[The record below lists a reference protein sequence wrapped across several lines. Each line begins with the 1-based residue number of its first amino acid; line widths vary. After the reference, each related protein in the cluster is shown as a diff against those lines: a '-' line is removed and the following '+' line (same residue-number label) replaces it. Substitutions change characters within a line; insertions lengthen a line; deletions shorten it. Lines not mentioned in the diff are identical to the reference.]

1 MEPRNTG
8 VEPRK
13 TRKARKK
20 KGGGGEYEPRMDT
33 NGHEWNHEIQVWNHE
48 RHEKESRG
56 ESMNHEWTRMDTNV
70 KGRGNHE
77 KHEIHEKRREGGE
90 SLNHEWTRM
99 EPRNTGVEPRK
110 TRKVRKRKKPVVGA
124 VYEPRMHTNNR
135 SRGKFPISAVPS
147 FLLVPLTEK
156 AVGFWVLP
164 RGSTAFEMV
173 CDAGLGPATSTVSG

>member
-20 KGGGGEYEPRMDT
+20 KEGGRVGTTNGHEWTRMSNTRMEPRKRRKARKIKKGGGYEPRMD
-33 NGHEWNHEIQVWNHE
+33 
-48 RHEKESRG
+48 
-56 ESMNHEWTRMDTNV
+56 
-70 KGRGNHE
+70 
-77 KHEIHEKRREGGE
+77 
-90 SLNHEWTRM
+90 
-99 EPRNTGVEPRK
+99 
-110 TRKVRKRKKPVVGA
+110 
-124 VYEPRMHTNNR
+124 TNNR

>member
-1 MEPRNTG
+1 
-8 VEPRK
+8 
-13 TRKARKK
+13 
-20 KGGGGEYEPRMDT
+20 MDT
-33 NGHEWNHEIQVWNHE
+33 NGHEWNHEIQVWSHE
-48 RHEKESRG
+48 KHEKHEKESRG
-56 ESMNHEWTRMDTNV
+56 ESMNHEWTRMDTNGTTKYRSGTTKNT
-70 KGRGNHE
+70 KGT
-77 KHEIHEKRREGGE
+77 KKKAGGE
-90 SLNHEWTRM
+90 YEPRM

-110 TRKVRKRKKPVVGA
+110 TRNTRKRKKPVVGA

-147 FLLVPLTEK
+147 FLLIPLTEK

>member
-1 MEPRNTG
+1 MNHEWTRMEPRNTG

-13 TRKARKK
+13 TLNTRKRKQ
-20 KGGGGEYEPRMDT
+20 GREYEPRMDT
-33 NGHEWNHEIQVWNHE
+33 NGHEWNHEIQGWNHEKHE
-48 RHEKESRG
+48 RHEK
-56 ESMNHEWTRMDTNV
+56 
-70 KGRGNHE
+70 KGR
-77 KHEIHEKRREGGE
+77 GE

>member
-1 MEPRNTG
+1 MEPRKTG
-8 VEPRK
+8 VEPRNTRN
-13 TRKARKK
+13 TRKK
-20 KGGGGEYEPRMDT
+20 
-33 NGHEWNHEIQVWNHE
+33 N
-48 RHEKESRG
+48 
-56 ESMNHEWTRMDTNV
+56 
-70 KGRGNHE
+70 
-77 KHEIHEKRREGGE
+77 EGGE
-90 SLNHEWTRM
+90 SMNHEWTRM

-110 TRKVRKRKKPVVGA
+110 TRNTQKKKAGGSMNHEWNHEIQEWNHEKHEIHENRTKGEREYEPRMEPRNTGVEPRKTRNTRKRKKPVVGA

-164 RGSTAFEMV
+164 RGLTAFEMV